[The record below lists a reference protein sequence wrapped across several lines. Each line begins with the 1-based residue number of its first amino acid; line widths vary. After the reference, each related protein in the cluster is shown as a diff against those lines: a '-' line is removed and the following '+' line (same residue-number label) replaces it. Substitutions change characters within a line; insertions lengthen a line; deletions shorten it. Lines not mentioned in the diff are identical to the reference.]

1 MLSKATESCEYFE
14 GYCAYHLPCNMLQ
27 FFSVTLAQ
35 SPISNSLIQVY
46 GYIAVRDERDGLLN
60 YVLKYSRDDP
70 TMVQQV
76 LFYTSLNLPCSFY
89 LLPLFSTIRR

>member
-1 MLSKATESCEYFE
+1 MLSKATETCVYYE
-14 GYCAYHLPCNMLQ
+14 GRCTFHFPRYMLQ
-27 FFSVTLAQ
+27 FFSVTLSQ
-35 SPISNSLIQVY
+35 SPISNSSIQVY

-70 TMVQQV
+70 IMVQQV

-89 LLPLFSTIRR
+89 LL